1 VRRKNK
7 EVFVNKNR
15 GHTKIPE
22 SQLIDDEN
30 PLPIEVATNHKSEI
44 IVIKG
49 NRMWG
54 RRVVKRVKKISARS
68 APTT

>member
-1 VRRKNK
+1 
-7 EVFVNKNR
+7 VNKNR
-15 GHTKIPE
+15 DHTEIPK

-49 NRMWG
+49 SRMWG

>member
-1 VRRKNK
+1 M
-7 EVFVNKNR
+7 NKNR

-22 SQLIDDEN
+22 NQLIDNEN

-49 NRMWG
+49 NSMWG
-54 RRVVKRVKKISARS
+54 RRVVKKVKKI
-68 APTT
+68 PENNTEK